1 MLKTESV
8 EKRRSRPDIFNDIL
22 KIVVKGARKTRIVYG
37 ANLNFKLLRE
47 YLDDMERQGL
57 LAIEEDGKI
66 VATEKGKEYLIY
78 YQGLRNFGVTG
89 RCSLLSVN
97 ESMG

>member
-47 YLDDMERQGL
+47 YLDDMKRQGL
-57 LAIEEDGKI
+57 LTIEDGKI
-66 VATEKGKEYLIY
+66 VATEKGKEYLVY
-78 YQGLRNFGVTG
+78 YRGLRNFGVTG
-89 RCSLLSVN
+89 RCSLLSK
-97 ESMG
+97 E

>member
-22 KIVVKGARKTRIVYG
+22 KIALKGARKTRIVYG

-57 LAIEEDGKI
+57 LIEEGGKVI
-66 VATEKGKEYLIY
+66 ATEKGKEYLVY

-89 RCSLLSVN
+89 SCSLPSI
-97 ESMG
+97 ESRE